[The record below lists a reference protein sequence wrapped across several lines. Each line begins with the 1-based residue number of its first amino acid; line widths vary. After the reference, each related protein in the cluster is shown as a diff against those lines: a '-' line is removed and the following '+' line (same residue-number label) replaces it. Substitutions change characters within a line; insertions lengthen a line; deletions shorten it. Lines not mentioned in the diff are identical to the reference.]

1 LSDWA
6 AASLR
11 FLLIGLHAGIPP
23 TEYPTQSFF
32 TEEIST
38 VRHLVKVNFESE
50 LLLVIRED
58 DPASP
63 IENEIWLRRLP

>member
-1 LSDWA
+1 MALN
-6 AASLR
+6 R
-11 FLLIGLHAGIPP
+11 FGDTINFENVTP